1 MNPEVIMQIA
11 YLLYEGL
18 TTLDIVGPY
27 EVLTRLPEAAGVFV
41 AAEKGPVIADTGILS
56 LNATATFDEVREPAI
71 VVVPGGSRGTD
82 RAMKDPALLSWLQDV
97 APTTQWMTSVC
108 TGSLILAAA
117 GLLDGQPAT
126 THWNAMDHL
135 NDLGAVATSQRVIIG
150 DGIAT
155 AAGVSSGIDMALTL
169 AAVIAGDDYAK
180 ALQSG
185 IEYDPDPP
193 FDAGSPEKA
202 GEEITAL
209 VRAVSA

>member
-1 MNPEVIMQIA
+1 MQIA

-27 EVLTRLPEAAGVFV
+27 EVLSRLPGASGVFV
-41 AAEKGPVIADTGILS
+41 AAEKGPVTADTGILS
-56 LNATATFDEVREPAI
+56 LNATATFAEVREPAI

-97 APTTQWMTSVC
+97 APTTQWLISVC

-126 THWNAMDHL
+126 THWNAMERL
-135 NDLGAVATSQRVIIG
+135 NELGAVATRQRVIIG

-180 ALQSG
+180 A
-185 IEYDPDPP
+185 
-193 FDAGSPEKA
+193 
-202 GEEITAL
+202 
-209 VRAVSA
+209 